1 MEWIYELIALIK
13 DNWLV
18 VKDNFILFIL
28 FGVICFSLGLLI
40 IRIRY
45 LKDIKSAI
53 EQRKIE
59 KELEEVLNENKELC
73 EQVRDLSTTKR
84 MLRDDSG
91 TTQTSIGK
99 KIADTL
105 NK

>member
-1 MEWIYELIALIK
+1 MEWIYELITLIK

-18 VKDNFILFIL
+18 VKENFILFIL
-28 FGVICFSLGLLI
+28 FGVIFFSLGLLFM
-40 IRIRY
+40 RIRY

-53 EQRKIE
+53 EQREIE
-59 KELEEVLNENKELC
+59 KKFNEILNENKDLR
-73 EQVRDLSTTKR
+73 EQVRDLSTTAR

-91 TTQTSIGK
+91 TTQSSIGE
-99 KIADTL
+99 KIAGSL

>member
-1 MEWIYELIALIK
+1 MEWIYELIAFIK

-18 VKDNFILFIL
+18 VKENFILFVL
-28 FGVICFSLGLLI
+28 FGVICFSLGLLY

-53 EQRKIE
+53 EQRETE
-59 KELEEVLNENKELC
+59 KKLEEVLNENKELR
-73 EQVRDLSTTKR
+73 EQVRDLSTTAR
-84 MLRDDSG
+84 MLRDGSD

-99 KIADTL
+99 KISDAL